1 MVWLRL
7 LVAGAATAVAHHTLH
22 LTRRLVVSSNASSV
36 ASVPLENYGNVQ
48 YVGELAFGSPQ
59 QNLSVV
65 FDTGSSDT
73 WVPSID
79 CTTCGVHAAFDA
91 GLSSTYHS
99 ANEQFMDAYG
109 SGAVRGVI
117 GVDTIGLGPFTIPK
131 ARFGVVTSETKA
143 LELFIADG
151 LVGLAFESLAKI
163 TRPTLFSQLIQDNPK
178 LGNMFAFYM
187 TPDPTTLG
195 SQLHLGGYDLSVVGP
210 NASWHYT
217 PVVKLPDFDTFTYWA
232 VKMNGF
238 AVGNATTNYCA
249 PFCFAIVD
257 TGTSLIS
264 IPGTQFDD
272 VVATITAGLNCD
284 GVMCYDVALA
294 SFPALRFGMAPD
306 NVFELQPN
314 DYVACM
320 DNGACRLQLQ
330 NSGDEAWWVLGDV
343 FMKTYYTLFDAG
355 NMRVGFACNDGVCK
369 GGTGHIHG
377 EDDDRTFLIWEHIFL
392 YGSIFA
398 AATLLLLVFYMH
410 QHNEPSLSPAVHLPA
425 TKTHAIPI
433 VLAVEPIDS
442 ASPLL
447 TTERPLV
454 TSYAEARRNYTSLPD
469 SKV

>member
-7 LVAGAATAVAHHTLH
+7 LVAGAATAAAHHTLH
-22 LTRRLVVSSNASSV
+22 LTRRLVGSNASI

-91 GLSSTYHS
+91 SLSSTYHS
-99 ANEQFMDAYG
+99 VDEQFLDTYG

-117 GVDTIGLGPFTIPK
+117 GVDTIGLGPFTIPN

-163 TRPTLFSQLIQDNPK
+163 TRPTLFSLLIQDNVAK
-178 LGNMFAFYM
+178 TGQHVCFLHDA
-187 TPDPTTLG
+187 DPTMLG

-217 PVVKLPDFDTFTYWA
+217 PVVKLPDVDTYTYWA

-238 AVGNATTNYCA
+238 AVGNATSNYCA
-249 PFCFAIVD
+249 PFCYAIVD

-264 IPGTQFDD
+264 IPGTQFDAI
-272 VVATITAGLNCD
+272 VASITAGLNCD
-284 GVMCYDVALA
+284 GVTCWDVALS

-320 DNGACRLQLQ
+320 DNGQCRLQLQ
-330 NSGDEAWWVLGDV
+330 NSGTEAWWVLGDV

-355 NMRVGFACNDGVCK
+355 NMRVGFAY
-369 GGTGHIHG
+369 
-377 EDDDRTFLIWEHIFL
+377 DDRTFLIWEHLFL

-410 QHNEPSLSPAVHLPA
+410 QHNEPSLAPAVMLPA
-425 TKTHAIPI
+425 TKTRAIPI
-433 VLAVEPIDS
+433 VLAVEPLDS

-454 TSYAEARRNYTSLPD
+454 TSYAEARRNYTQLPD
-469 SKV
+469 STV